1 MKLRIGVIGL
11 LLSVFSISH
20 SQTVNDVSKI
30 ALGVRFLDGISQETK
45 SLQPQLEDRL
55 VMFATQSG
63 YSSFGNNTFF
73 VSPNV
78 IVNSVDVAEGGMKNV
93 YVVQGELYLT
103 IQDGINGTVYSSIS
117 YPFKGVAT
125 KEETAIKNA
134 ILNISYNGVQ
144 GLFCEAKEKILS
156 YYEQQQEAIFARAET
171 CARNGNYDEAITCL
185 MMVPEELTELH
196 IQALE
201 KAQDIYNQRDE
212 AIRQQIIAET
222 YNNNETLLAEANS
235 LLAMHNPQDALK
247 VLWNYRQ
254 GNEKQDSQYT
264 ALVKKAERL
273 VSEVEKEAL
282 RKEERA
288 YQDNKQREARAWK
301 EYTTETAHRRDM
313 DRQNAKLR
321 SQIVS
326 SAERVAHNQI
336 SAKKQAIAANER
348 VAHHRANVDAQKVE
362 ALKTIA
368 CEYLR
373 NNPNVDYI
381 HVRY

>member
-1 MKLRIGVIGL
+1 
-11 LLSVFSISH
+11 
-20 SQTVNDVSKI
+20 
-30 ALGVRFLDGISQETK
+30 
-45 SLQPQLEDRL
+45 
-55 VMFATQSG
+55 
-63 YSSFGNNTFF
+63 
-73 VSPNV
+73 
-78 IVNSVDVAEGGMKNV
+78 
-93 YVVQGELYLT
+93 
-103 IQDGINGTVYSSIS
+103 
-117 YPFKGVAT
+117 
-125 KEETAIKNA
+125 
-134 ILNISYNGVQ
+134 
-144 GLFCEAKEKILS
+144 
-156 YYEQQQEAIFARAET
+156 
-171 CARNGNYDEAITCL
+171 
-185 MMVPEELTELH
+185 MVPEELTELH